1 MHIVKRTE
9 ESVSNKSV
17 TETHLRTES
26 STSDF
31 AASCCTAQWLQSG
44 LGAERTVATQQDVAH
59 TGSVRQMWC
68 LCSRYRVC
76 VVDIVYVRQTLC
88 RCGRYSVCVVDTVSV
103 RQIQGL
109 CGRSVRQ
116 VRCLCSRDCVCAVD
130 TVHVR
135 QTHCLC
141 GRYSVCVVDTVSV
154 RQIQGLCDRSSD
166 FECTVATERA

>member
-9 ESVSNKSV
+9 ESVSDRSV
-17 TETHLRTES
+17 TEMHLRTES

-109 CGRSVRQ
+109 C
-116 VRCLCSRDCVCAVD
+116 
-130 TVHVR
+130 
-135 QTHCLC
+135 
-141 GRYSVCVVDTVSV
+141 
-154 RQIQGLCDRSSD
+154 DRSSD
-166 FECTVATERA
+166 FECTVATERACAADTVSVRQIQRVCIRYRVCAADTVSL